1 MKFKADESEVKLR
14 GGYYT
19 RPEIASFLLRWALG
33 IAPRHLLEPSC
44 GDGVFLARLATLLP
58 ADAPRPLARLPT
70 VTAFEIDPAE
80 AGKAQAAAE
89 RIPGAEVHV
98 RDFLSWS
105 LERLGGPPVFDAAV
119 GNPPFIRYQYL
130 SPESQEIAERI
141 FRSLGLAFTRHVNAW
156 VPFVAAALALLRPG
170 GRLAMVLPAEL
181 LHVLHAQSLR
191 TFLAGQCSR
200 VLLFDP
206 QELWFDGV
214 LQGAVLLLAEK
225 RELGTSE
232 EPGRI
237 AIIPTRAE
245 SFLDQDPEDL
255 FRTADWAPLGGPV
268 LSGKWMPALLS
279 RREREVLTA
288 AAGLPGV
295 RRFAEVADVD
305 IGIVTGAN
313 KFFLVSDGEVERHGL
328 GAWAFPMFG
337 RSEHVPGVIY
347 DEETHVGNRRA
358 GLPSNFLWFTRE
370 ELADLPPAVRGYLE
384 RGAAEGLP
392 ERYKCRIR
400 QPWYSV
406 PSVYATSVGMLKRCH
421 HFPRLISN
429 RLGAF
434 TTDTAYRVRAK
445 ETEPEDLVFSF
456 VNSLTALCAE
466 LEGRHYGGG
475 VLELVPSEIEK
486 LLLPLPLEEPSPGGR
501 LERLDQEIRTGT
513 PAEELLRR
521 QDDDLLA
528 PVGLSSEEAGE
539 LRAAWSRLRSR
550 RQRTDDDSRD

>member
-1 MKFKADESEVKLR
+1 MKFKADESEIKLR

-19 RPEIASFLLRWALG
+19 RPEIASFLLRWAMG
-33 IAPRHLLEPSC
+33 AGPRRLLEPSC
-44 GDGVFLARLATLLP
+44 GDGVFLARLAALEPSRPP
-58 ADAPRPLARLPT
+58 A

-80 AGKAQAAAE
+80 AGKARSAAEGLPAAA
-89 RIPGAEVHV
+89 VHA

-130 SPESQEIAERI
+130 SPASQEVAERI
-141 FRSLGLAFTRHVNAW
+141 FRALGLPFTRHVNAW

-191 TFLAGQCSR
+191 DYLAGQCSR

-214 LQGAVLLLAEK
+214 LQGAVLVLAEK
-225 RELGTSE
+225 REEPG
-232 EPGRI
+232 EPGRV
-237 AIIPTRAE
+237 AIVPTRAE
-245 SFLDQDPEDL
+245 AFLDRDPEEH
-255 FRTADWAPLGGPV
+255 FRTADWLAPDELA
-268 LSGKWMPALLS
+268 GKWMPALLS
-279 RREREVLTA
+279 RREREVLA
-288 AAGLPGV
+288 AAAALPGV
-295 RRFAEVADVD
+295 RRFAEVAEVD

-313 KFFLVSDGEVERHGL
+313 KFFLVPDGEVERHGL
-328 GAWAFPMFG
+328 ADWAFPMFG

-347 DEETHVGNRRA
+347 DAETHGENRRA
-358 GLPSNFLWFTRE
+358 GLPSNFLWFTGE
-370 ELADLPPAVRGYLE
+370 ELADLPPAVRSYLE
-384 RGAAEGLP
+384 QGAAEGLP
-392 ERYKCRIR
+392 ERYKCRTR
-400 QPWYSV
+400 QPWYRV
-406 PSVYATSVGMLKRCH
+406 PSVYATPVGMLKRCH

-434 TTDTAYRVRAK
+434 TTDTAYRVRPREA
-445 ETEPEDLVFSF
+445 EPEELVFAF

-486 LLLPLPLEEPSPGGR
+486 LLLPLPPGAPPTGDR
-501 LERLDQEIRTGT
+501 LLGLDREIRHGV
-513 PAEELLRR
+513 PAGELLQA
-521 QDDDLLA
+521 QDEAVLEPA
-528 PVGLSSEEAGE
+528 GLSAAAAGE
-539 LRAAWSRLRSR
+539 LRAAWSRLRFR
-550 RQRTDDDSRD
+550 RQRTDD